1 MHYLRDYHAQISLP
15 IFTDFYLVKIQA
27 RISLPK
33 RVNLCSVSSVINFV
47 YLEPDPQH
55 LCDMNPASLEMHNYW
70 CYNEFQCLQW
80 MSFDTP
86 IFVLDLE

>member
-1 MHYLRDYHAQISLP
+1 MYELGN
-15 IFTDFYLVKIQA
+15 FTLSCIGEMEYVQVLFKFEEGLGGTTE
-27 RISLPK
+27 
-33 RVNLCSVSSVINFV
+33 FV

-86 IFVLDLE
+86 IFVLDLEQS